1 MNKHRRL
8 IFVNFWGLGDLVATL
23 YLLKNK
29 SSHKYHI
36 VTPLNHEL
44 VLSLI
49 SALNIKNNITVSV
62 NTTKVF
68 IIIEI
73 FRFLFLK
80 NDIFFTSP
88 VSIKIKFFASFL
100 SLLSNKV
107 IIAEVDGNIYDNNK
121 ALHIVK

>member
-1 MNKHRRL
+1 MNEHKKFV
-8 IFVNFWGLGDLVATL
+8 FVNFWGLGDLVATL

-29 SSHKYHI
+29 TSYEYHI
-36 VTPLNHEL
+36 VTPLNHEV

-49 SALNIKNNITVSV
+49 SALNIKNNVTVSV
-62 NTTKVF
+62 NKTKVF
-68 IIIEI
+68 IVIEI

-80 NDIFFTSP
+80 HVIFFTSP
-88 VSIKIKFFASFL
+88 LSIKIKVFASFL

-121 ALHIVK
+121 TFHIVK

>member
-29 SSHKYHI
+29 SSYKYHI

-80 NDIFFTSP
+80 NDIVFTSP